1 MTIETTGVG
10 CNISG
15 VLRNIVLIGKN
26 VRFSSRHLAFERR
39 HLAFGSR
46 KAGAVF
52 SNGSVMTIETTGV
65 GFNIS
70 GVLRNIVLIGKN
82 VSFSSRKA
90 GVEASNEDSERR
102 HLVFGSRKA
111 GVKCVCATIQKLK
124 VFIDGIRD
132 NSTVVLDVFSNLL
145 REICCINKRS
155 KCAGY
160 CYCQKGLNQCL
171 LHLRNP

>member
-1 MTIETTGVG
+1 MFSNGA
-10 CNISG
+10 
-15 VLRNIVLIGKN
+15 
-26 VRFSSRHLAFERR
+26 FSSREAGAVVSNGAFERRHLAFERR

-46 KAGAVF
+46 K
-52 SNGSVMTIETTGV
+52 TTGV
-65 GFNIS
+65 VCNIS

-82 VSFSSRKA
+82 VSFISREA
-90 GVEASNEDSERR
+90 GDEASNLDSERR

>member
-1 MTIETTGVG
+1 M
-10 CNISG
+10 
-15 VLRNIVLIGKN
+15 
-26 VRFSSRHLAFERR
+26 FSNGAFERR

-46 KAGAVF
+46 KTIAVFSKGTFGSREAVAVF
-52 SNGSVMTIETTGV
+52 SNGAFERRHLAFGSRKTTGV
-65 GFNIS
+65 VCNIS

-82 VSFSSRKA
+82 VSFISREA
-90 GVEASNEDSERR
+90 GDEASNLDSERR

>member
-1 MTIETTGVG
+1 MFSNGSVMTIETTGVG

-52 SNGSVMTIETTGV
+52 SNGSVMTIETT
-65 GFNIS
+65 
-70 GVLRNIVLIGKN
+70 L
-82 VSFSSRKA
+82 SSREA
-90 GVEASNEDSERR
+90 G
-102 HLVFGSRKA
+102 
-111 GVKCVCATIQKLK
+111 IQKHK
-124 VFIDGIRD
+124 VFMDFILD
-132 NSTVVLDVFSNLL
+132 NSTVGIDVFKILI
-145 REICCINKRS
+145 REICCTNSCS